1 MTTRTLLVHRVSSRD
16 VAWWRDALVYELPS
30 PSLSAQDLRDALALL
45 DHAVSLGMNAVTVR
59 PSQIN
64 VDLAGDSNPEDL
76 EAFATFVS
84 QAHERELRVIVRTSG
99 ALGPVTGVYAGE
111 NRAFLTGYEVGGP
124 ALIDRA
130 EAFLQRGADGIDL
143 GMVVPPDV
151 SPDTDLELLSEYFRL
166 LRGRIALAADEGILA
181 VEVSV
186 EHPRQMLHHIQ
197 EDWLHHLRDDALT
210 LAQWDA
216 QSIRRQIVASLSE
229 RDRFAVSPVWRFLPS
244 ISFSEHNNPG
254 HGSEWFNVDA
264 EQRRSRSLAFQ
275 ALILALPGVVYIREG
290 DEVAILDEDKPA
302 SQSELNERVFELSGQ
317 QADLFGSPLAT
328 LRHATYIRGE
338 RGLASAPLA
347 FVDGLEWC
355 PSQALTLLLRDVLVL
370 VNVTSESIHLP
381 GSASIILSTAQLGRR
396 EGRLVVPPGA
406 TVWLEA
412 STVR

>member
-16 VAWWRDALVYELPS
+16 VPWWRDAVVYELPS
-30 PSLSAQDLRDALALL
+30 TSLSAADLRDALALL
-45 DHAVSLGMNAVTVR
+45 DHAVSLGMTAVTVR
-59 PSQIN
+59 PSQID
-64 VDLAGDSNPEDL
+64 VDPAGSTTAEDL
-76 EAFATFVS
+76 EAFATFVE
-84 QAHERELRVIVRTSG
+84 QAHERGLRVITRISG
-99 ALGPVTGVYAGE
+99 ALGPVTGAHAGE
-111 NRAFLTGYEVGGP
+111 NRDFLTGREVAGP
-124 ALIDRA
+124 ALLERA
-130 EAFLQRGADGIDL
+130 ESFLERGADGIDL

-151 SPDTDLELLSEYFRL
+151 APETDLDLLSEYLRL
-166 LRGRIALAADEGILA
+166 LRGRVALEADEGILA

-244 ISFSEHNNPG
+244 IPFSELSNPG

-264 EQRRSRSLAFQ
+264 EQRRARSLAFQ

-290 DEVAILDEDKPA
+290 DEVAMLDEDKPTA
-302 SQSELNERVFELSGQ
+302 QSELNDRVFELSGQ

-328 LRHATYIRGE
+328 LRHATYIRAE

-347 FVDGLEWC
+347 LVDGLEWC
-355 PSQALTLLLRDVLVL
+355 PPQALTLLLRDVLVL
-370 VNVTSESIHLP
+370 VNVTNESIRLP
-381 GSASIILSTAQLGRR
+381 GLASIILSTAQLGRR